1 MYTLVDNKM
10 NMCWAFQDSKKEIEA
25 LLHEQKNP
33 SFYRDHLSRWSL
45 MLRLVNI

>member
-25 LLHEQKNP
+25 LLHEQKKETTFRGGLFLP
-33 SFYRDHLSRWSL
+33 
-45 MLRLVNI
+45 